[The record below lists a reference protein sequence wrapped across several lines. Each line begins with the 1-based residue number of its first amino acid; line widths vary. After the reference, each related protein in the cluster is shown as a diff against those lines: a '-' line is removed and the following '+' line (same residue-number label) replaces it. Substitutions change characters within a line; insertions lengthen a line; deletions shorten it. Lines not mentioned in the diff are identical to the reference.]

1 MEGIVTSIVGTIVAR
16 IYDDSPCPL
25 TGRVTGQVDE
35 DRVEVAWA
43 DEQYS
48 DSPRIRIEW
57 VDDLR
62 PVRRQPS

>member
-1 MEGIVTSIVGTIVAR
+1 MVTGKIVAFA
-16 IYDDSPCPL
+16 YDDAPCPL

-48 DSPRIRIEW
+48 DDPCVTVEW
-57 VDDLR
+57 FDELR
-62 PVRRQPS
+62 AVR

>member
-1 MEGIVTSIVGTIVAR
+1 MAVTGRIVIR
-16 IYDDSPCPL
+16 NYDDAPLPL

-48 DSPRIRIEW
+48 DSPRTSTEFLDELTPFGRS
-57 VDDLR
+57 R
-62 PVRRQPS
+62 